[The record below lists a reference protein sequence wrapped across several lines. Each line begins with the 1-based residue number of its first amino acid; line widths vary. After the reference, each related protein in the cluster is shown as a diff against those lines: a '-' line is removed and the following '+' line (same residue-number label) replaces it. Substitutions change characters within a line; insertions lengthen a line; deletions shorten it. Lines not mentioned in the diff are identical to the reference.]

1 MADHGKKKRSLFS
14 AMVGVFTGSGRKAK
28 ILDEPKKEKKKE
40 KKKKK
45 GETLREK
52 LERHKR
58 ELREAAKD

>member
-14 AMVGVFTGSGRKAK
+14 AMVGVFTGSSKGPKRKAK
-28 ILDEPKKEKKKE
+28 ILEKKKE